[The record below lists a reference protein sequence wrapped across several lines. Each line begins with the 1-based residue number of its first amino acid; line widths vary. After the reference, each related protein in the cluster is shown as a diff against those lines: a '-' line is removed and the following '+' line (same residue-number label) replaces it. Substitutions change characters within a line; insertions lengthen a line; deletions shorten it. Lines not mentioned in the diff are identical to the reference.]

1 MKKKKIILIILCSI
15 IGLIF
20 LDFIVALSFNNS
32 PIIKI
37 KDYYN
42 GGFVV
47 YKDKGIFSNTYKCSD
62 GKTKTVLKTTKFVC
76 PIKDSKEEE
85 QKEIITITFDTKGGS
100 KIDRIT
106 INKETELIL
115 PKEPTRDGYVF
126 KGWVDKN
133 ETPIYNKVLL
143 AEDTTLYAVWEKDET
158 SNTITI
164 TFDTKDGSKINS
176 ISINKETELTL
187 PKEPTRDGYVFKG
200 WVDKNETPIYNK
212 VLLAEDTTLY
222 AVWEKDE
229 TSNTITITFDTKD
242 GSKINSISI
251 NKETEL
257 TLPKEPTRDGY
268 VFKGWVDKNETPI
281 YNKVLLAE
289 DTTLYAVWEKVEN
302 KKTSPKTEEPKTNT
316 NKNNNNNSTNTNKPN
331 QNANNNTN
339 INNNENPILPEEKP
353 PVVEK
358 TQAEKNDEYRK
369 QLQNK
374 YSVKIAYKNELGNYN
389 INGYGLEKL
398 NDDDKI
404 NNCLGEINTT
414 LKNYPNGFFKEM
426 KDYGMPLT
434 IYLVNSISDDV
445 SGLTDAKDKSD
456 IKIMIAP
463 ASLFENT
470 LNHEIMH
477 YIDTYIKVKGYPIDI
492 NTTMKDVNPVGFTY
506 GDTSN
511 EYVYYF
517 TSVDNAYF
525 LSAYGKTNYLEDRA
539 VLFSDMMTRTI
550 KKPFYNDGT
559 PINKKAKLISAQIK
573 EHFNTLSNTGRY
585 YWDRF
590 L

>member
-1 MKKKKIILIILCSI
+1 MKKKKIIIITLCSI

-37 KDYYN
+37 RDYNN
-42 GGFVV
+42 GVSTI
-47 YKDKGIFSNTYKCSD
+47 YKDKGIITNNYKCSA
-62 GKTKTVLKTTKFVC
+62 GKTKTVLKTTKYVC
-76 PIKDSKEEE
+76 PMNDIEKDIKEA
-85 QKEIITITFDTKGGS
+85 ITITFDTKGGS
-100 KIDRIT
+100 IIDSIT
-106 INKETELIL
+106 I
-115 PKEPTRDGYVF
+115 G
-126 KGWVDKN
+126 
-133 ETPIYNKVLL
+133 
-143 AEDTTLYAVWEKDET
+143 KD
-158 SNTITI
+158 
-164 TFDTKDGSKINS
+164 
-176 ISINKETELTL
+176 TELTL

-200 WVDKNETPIYNK
+200 WVEKNEIPIYNK
-212 VLLAEDTTLY
+212 VLLAE
-222 AVWEKDE
+222 
-229 TSNTITITFDTKD
+229 N
-242 GSKINSISI
+242 
-251 NKETEL
+251 
-257 TLPKEPTRDGY
+257 
-268 VFKGWVDKNETPI
+268 
-281 YNKVLLAE
+281 
-289 DTTLYAVWEKVEN
+289 TTLYAVWEKVEN

-316 NKNNNNNSTNTNKPN
+316 NTNNNNSSSTNNTNKPN
-331 QNANNNTN
+331 QNTNNNTN
-339 INNNENPILPEEKP
+339 IDNNENTVLPEEKP

-374 YSVKIAYKNELGNYN
+374 YSVKIAYKDELGNYT
-389 INGYGLEKL
+389 INGYGSDKL
-398 NDDDKI
+398 NDDNKI
-404 NNCLGEINTT
+404 NNCLGEINKT

-434 IYLVNSISDDV
+434 IYLVNSISGNV

-477 YIDTYIKVKGYPIDI
+477 YIDSYIKVKGYSIDI
-492 NTTMKDVNPVGFTY
+492 NITMKDVNPIGFTY

-517 TSVDNAYF
+517 TSIDNAYF

-539 VLFSDMMTRTI
+539 VIFSDLMTRTFT
-550 KKPFYNDGT
+550 KDYYADST
-559 PINKKAKLISAQIK
+559 PINKKAKLISSQIK

>member
-1 MKKKKIILIILCSI
+1 MKKKKILIITLCSI

-20 LDFIVALSFNNS
+20 LDFIIALSFNNS

-37 KDYYN
+37 RDYYN
-42 GGFVV
+42 GGSTV
-47 YKDKGIFSNTYKCSD
+47 YKDKGIFTNTYKCSD
-62 GKTKTVLKTTKFVC
+62 GKTKTVLKVTKYVC
-76 PIKDSKEEE
+76 PINDIEKDIKEA
-85 QKEIITITFDTKGGS
+85 ITITFDTKGGS
-100 KIDRIT
+100 IIDSIT
-106 INKETELIL
+106 IGKDTELTL
-115 PKEPTRDGYVF
+115 PKEPTQDGYVF

-133 ETPIYNKVLL
+133 ETPIYNK
-143 AEDTTLYAVWEKDET
+143 A
-158 SNTITI
+158 
-164 TFDTKDGSKINS
+164 
-176 ISINKETELTL
+176 
-187 PKEPTRDGYVFKG
+187 
-200 WVDKNETPIYNK
+200 
-212 VLLAEDTTLY
+212 
-222 AVWEKDE
+222 
-229 TSNTITITFDTKD
+229 
-242 GSKINSISI
+242 
-251 NKETEL
+251 
-257 TLPKEPTRDGY
+257 
-268 VFKGWVDKNETPI
+268 
-281 YNKVLLAE
+281 LLAE

-302 KKTSPKTEEPKTNT
+302 KKTSSKTENSKTNT
-316 NKNNNNNSTNTNKPN
+316 NTNNNNSSTNTNKPN

-339 INNNENPILPEEKP
+339 INNNENIALPEEKP
-353 PVVEK
+353 FVVEK

-374 YSVKIAYKNELGNYN
+374 YSVKIAYKNELGNYT
-389 INGYGLEKL
+389 INGYGSEKL
-398 NDDDKI
+398 NDDNKI
-404 NNCLGEINTT
+404 NNCLGEIDKT

-434 IYLVNSISDDV
+434 IYLVNSISGNV
-445 SGLTDAKDKSD
+445 SGLTDAKDKND

-477 YIDTYIKVKGYPIDI
+477 YIDSYIKVKGYPIDI
-492 NTTMKDVNPVGFTY
+492 NNTMKDVNPVGFTY

-525 LSAYGKTNYLEDRA
+525 LSSYGKTNYLEDRA
-539 VLFSDMMTRTI
+539 VIFSDLMTRTFT
-550 KKPFYNDGT
+550 KDYYANGT
-559 PINKKAKLISAQIK
+559 PINKKAKLISLQIK

>member
-1 MKKKKIILIILCSI
+1 MKKKKIIIITLCSI

-37 KDYYN
+37 RDYNN
-42 GGFVV
+42 GVSTI
-47 YKDKGIFSNTYKCSD
+47 YKDKGIITNTYKCSD
-62 GKTKTVLKTTKFVC
+62 GKTKTVLKTTKYVC
-76 PIKDSKEEE
+76 PMNDIEKDIKEA
-85 QKEIITITFDTKGGS
+85 ITITFDTKGGS
-100 KIDRIT
+100 IIDSIT
-106 INKETELIL
+106 I
-115 PKEPTRDGYVF
+115 G
-126 KGWVDKN
+126 
-133 ETPIYNKVLL
+133 
-143 AEDTTLYAVWEKDET
+143 KD
-158 SNTITI
+158 
-164 TFDTKDGSKINS
+164 
-176 ISINKETELTL
+176 TELTL

-200 WVDKNETPIYNK
+200 WVEKNEISIYNK
-212 VLLAEDTTLY
+212 VLLAE
-222 AVWEKDE
+222 
-229 TSNTITITFDTKD
+229 N
-242 GSKINSISI
+242 
-251 NKETEL
+251 
-257 TLPKEPTRDGY
+257 
-268 VFKGWVDKNETPI
+268 
-281 YNKVLLAE
+281 
-289 DTTLYAVWEKVEN
+289 TTLYAVWEKVEN

-316 NKNNNNNSTNTNKPN
+316 NTNNNNSSSTNNTNKPN
-331 QNANNNTN
+331 QNTNNNTN
-339 INNNENPILPEEKP
+339 IDNNENTVLPEEKP

-374 YSVKIAYKNELGNYN
+374 YSVKIAYKDELGNYT
-389 INGYGLEKL
+389 INGYGSDKL
-398 NDDDKI
+398 NDDNKI
-404 NNCLGEINTT
+404 NNCLGEINKT

-434 IYLVNSISDDV
+434 IYLVNSISGNV

-477 YIDTYIKVKGYPIDI
+477 YIDSYIKVKGYSIDI
-492 NTTMKDVNPVGFTY
+492 NITMKDVNPIGFTY

-517 TSVDNAYF
+517 TSIDNAYF

-539 VLFSDMMTRTI
+539 VIFSDLMTRTFT
-550 KKPFYNDGT
+550 KDYYADST
-559 PINKKAKLISAQIK
+559 PINKKAKLISSQIK

>member
-1 MKKKKIILIILCSI
+1 MKKKKIIIITLCSI

-32 PIIKI
+32 TIIKI
-37 KDYYN
+37 RDYNN
-42 GGFVV
+42 GVYTI
-47 YKDKGIFSNTYKCSD
+47 YKDKGIITNTYKCSD
-62 GKTKTVLKTTKFVC
+62 GKTKTVLKTTKYVC
-76 PIKDSKEEE
+76 PMNDIEKDIKEA
-85 QKEIITITFDTKGGS
+85 ITITFDTKGGS
-100 KIDRIT
+100 IIDSIT
-106 INKETELIL
+106 I
-115 PKEPTRDGYVF
+115 G
-126 KGWVDKN
+126 
-133 ETPIYNKVLL
+133 
-143 AEDTTLYAVWEKDET
+143 KD
-158 SNTITI
+158 
-164 TFDTKDGSKINS
+164 
-176 ISINKETELTL
+176 TELTL

-200 WVDKNETPIYNK
+200 WVEKNEIPIYNK
-212 VLLAEDTTLY
+212 VLLAE
-222 AVWEKDE
+222 
-229 TSNTITITFDTKD
+229 N
-242 GSKINSISI
+242 
-251 NKETEL
+251 
-257 TLPKEPTRDGY
+257 
-268 VFKGWVDKNETPI
+268 
-281 YNKVLLAE
+281 
-289 DTTLYAVWEKVEN
+289 TTLYAVWEKVEN

-316 NKNNNNNSTNTNKPN
+316 NTNNNNSSSTNNTNKPN
-331 QNANNNTN
+331 QNTNNNTN
-339 INNNENPILPEEKP
+339 IDNNENTVLPEEKP

-374 YSVKIAYKNELGNYN
+374 YSVKIAYKDELGNYT
-389 INGYGLEKL
+389 INGYGSDKL
-398 NDDDKI
+398 NDDNKI
-404 NNCLGEINTT
+404 NNCLGEINKT

-434 IYLVNSISDDV
+434 IYLVNSISGNV

-477 YIDTYIKVKGYPIDI
+477 YIDSYIKVKGYSIDI
-492 NTTMKDVNPVGFTY
+492 NITMKDVNPIGFTY

-517 TSVDNAYF
+517 TSIDNAYF

-539 VLFSDMMTRTI
+539 VIFSDLMTRTFT
-550 KKPFYNDGT
+550 KDYYADST
-559 PINKKAKLISAQIK
+559 PINKKAKLISSQIK

>member
-1 MKKKKIILIILCSI
+1 MKKKKILMITSCSI

-20 LDFIVALSFNNS
+20 LDFIIALSFNNS

-37 KDYYN
+37 RDYYN
-42 GGFVV
+42 GGSTV
-47 YKDKGIFSNTYKCSD
+47 YKDKGIFTNTYKCSD
-62 GKTKTVLKTTKFVC
+62 GKTKTVLKTTKYVC
-76 PIKDSKEEE
+76 PVKDIEKDIKEA
-85 QKEIITITFDTKGGS
+85 ITVIFDTKGGS
-100 KIDRIT
+100 IIDSIT
-106 INKETELIL
+106 IGKDTELTL
-115 PKEPTRDGYVF
+115 PKEPTQDGYVF

-133 ETPIYNKVLL
+133 ETPIYNKALL
-143 AEDTTLYAVWEKDET
+143 
-158 SNTITI
+158 S
-164 TFDTKDGSKINS
+164 
-176 ISINKETELTL
+176 
-187 PKEPTRDGYVFKG
+187 
-200 WVDKNETPIYNK
+200 
-212 VLLAEDTTLY
+212 
-222 AVWEKDE
+222 
-229 TSNTITITFDTKD
+229 
-242 GSKINSISI
+242 
-251 NKETEL
+251 
-257 TLPKEPTRDGY
+257 
-268 VFKGWVDKNETPI
+268 
-281 YNKVLLAE
+281 E

-302 KKTSPKTEEPKTNT
+302 KKTSSKTENSKTNT
-316 NKNNNNNSTNTNKPN
+316 NTNTNNNNSSTNTNKPN

-339 INNNENPILPEEKP
+339 INNNENTALPEEKP
-353 PVVEK
+353 SVVEK

-369 QLQNK
+369 QLQDK
-374 YSVKIAYKNELGNYN
+374 YSVKIAYKNELGNYT
-389 INGYGLEKL
+389 INGYGSDKL
-398 NDDDKI
+398 NDDNKI
-404 NNCLGEINTT
+404 NNCLGEIDKT

-434 IYLVNSISDDV
+434 IYLVNSISGNV

-477 YIDTYIKVKGYPIDI
+477 YIDSYIKVKGYPIDI
-492 NTTMKDVNPVGFTY
+492 NTTMKDVNPVDFTY

-525 LSAYGKTNYLEDRA
+525 LSSYGKTNYLEDRA
-539 VLFSDMMTRTI
+539 VIFSDLMTRTFT
-550 KKPFYNDGT
+550 KDYYADGT
-559 PINKKAKLISAQIK
+559 PINKKAKLISSQIK

>member
-1 MKKKKIILIILCSI
+1 MKKKKTLITTLCSI

-20 LDFIVALSFNNS
+20 LDFIIALSFNNS

-37 KDYYN
+37 RDNYN
-42 GGFVV
+42 GGATV
-47 YKDKGIFSNTYKCSD
+47 YKDKGIFTNTYKCSN
-62 GKTKTVLKTTKFVC
+62 GKTKTVLKTTKYVC
-76 PIKDSKEEE
+76 PMNDIEKDIKEA
-85 QKEIITITFDTKGGS
+85 ITITFDTKGGS
-100 KIDRIT
+100 KINGIT
-106 INKETELIL
+106 IS
-115 PKEPTRDGYVF
+115 
-126 KGWVDKN
+126 
-133 ETPIYNKVLL
+133 
-143 AEDTTLYAVWEKDET
+143 KD
-158 SNTITI
+158 
-164 TFDTKDGSKINS
+164 
-176 ISINKETELTL
+176 
-187 PKEPTRDGYVFKG
+187 
-200 WVDKNETPIYNK
+200 
-212 VLLAEDTTLY
+212 
-222 AVWEKDE
+222 
-229 TSNTITITFDTKD
+229 
-242 GSKINSISI
+242 
-251 NKETEL
+251 TEL

-302 KKTSPKTEEPKTNT
+302 KKTSPKTEKPKTNT
-316 NKNNNNNSTNTNKPN
+316 NTNNNNSSTNTNKPN
-331 QNANNNTN
+331 QNVNNNTN
-339 INNNENPILPEEKP
+339 TNKNENTVLPEEKP

-374 YSVKIAYKNELGNYN
+374 YSVKIAYKNELGNYT
-389 INGYGLEKL
+389 INGYGSEKL
-398 NDDDKI
+398 NDDNKI
-404 NNCLGEINTT
+404 NNCLGEIDKT

-463 ASLFENT
+463 ASIFENT

-477 YIDTYIKVKGYPIDI
+477 YIDTYIKDKGYPIDI
-492 NTTMKDVNPVGFTY
+492 NNTMKDVNPVGFTY

-511 EYVYYF
+511 DYVYYF
-517 TSVDNAYF
+517 TSVNNAYF
-525 LSAYGKTNYLEDRA
+525 LSAYGKRNYLEDRA
-539 VLFSDMMTRTI
+539 VIFSDLMTRTFT
-550 KKPFYNDGT
+550 KDYYDDGT
-559 PINKKAKLISAQIK
+559 PINKKAKLISSQIK
-573 EHFNTLSNTGRY
+573 EHFKTLSNTGRY

>member
-1 MKKKKIILIILCSI
+1 MKKEKIIIITLCFI
-15 IGLIF
+15 IVLIF
-20 LDFIVALSFNNS
+20 LDFIIALSFNNS

-37 KDYYN
+37 RDYYN
-42 GGFVV
+42 GGSTV
-47 YKDKGIFSNTYKCSD
+47 YKDKGIFTNTYKCSD
-62 GKTKTVLKTTKFVC
+62 GKAKTVLKTVKYVC
-76 PIKDSKEEE
+76 PMKESKEEDK
-85 QKEIITITFDTKGGS
+85 KETITITFDTKGGS
-100 KIDRIT
+100 IIDSIT
-106 INKETELIL
+106 IGKDAELTL
-115 PKEPTRDGYVF
+115 PKEPTRDGYTF

-143 AEDTTLYAVWEKDET
+143 
-158 SNTITI
+158 I
-164 TFDTKDGSKINS
+164 
-176 ISINKETELTL
+176 
-187 PKEPTRDGYVFKG
+187 
-200 WVDKNETPIYNK
+200 
-212 VLLAEDTTLY
+212 
-222 AVWEKDE
+222 
-229 TSNTITITFDTKD
+229 
-242 GSKINSISI
+242 
-251 NKETEL
+251 
-257 TLPKEPTRDGY
+257 
-268 VFKGWVDKNETPI
+268 
-281 YNKVLLAE
+281 E

-302 KKTSPKTEEPKTNT
+302 KITSTKTENPKTNT
-316 NKNNNNNSTNTNKPN
+316 NTNNNANTTDNK
-331 QNANNNTN
+331 NT
-339 INNNENPILPEEKP
+339 ILPEEKP

-374 YSVKIAYKNELGNYN
+374 YSVKIAYKNELGNYT
-389 INGYGLEKL
+389 ISGYGLDKL
-398 NDDDKI
+398 NDDNKI
-404 NNCLGEINTT
+404 NNCLGEINKT
-414 LKNYPNGFFKEM
+414 LKNYPNAFFKEM

-434 IYLVNSISDDV
+434 IYLVNSISGNV

-477 YIDTYIKVKGYPIDI
+477 YIDSYIKVKGYPIDI

-517 TSVDNAYF
+517 TSIDNAYF

-539 VLFSDMMTRTI
+539 VIFSDLMTRTFT
-550 KKPFYNDGT
+550 KDYYADGT
-559 PINKKAKLISAQIK
+559 PINKKAKLISSQIK
-573 EHFNTLSNTGRY
+573 EHFNTLSNTERY

>member
-1 MKKKKIILIILCSI
+1 MKKKIIIITLCSI
-15 IGLIF
+15 IGLTF
-20 LDFIVALSFNNS
+20 LDFIIALSFNNS

-37 KDYYN
+37 RDYYDD
-42 GGFVV
+42 GATV
-47 YKDKGIFSNTYKCSD
+47 YKDKGIFTNTYKCSD
-62 GKTKTVLKTTKFVC
+62 GKTKTVLKVTKYVC
-76 PIKDSKEEE
+76 PINDIEKDIKEA
-85 QKEIITITFDTKGGS
+85 ITITFDTKGGS
-100 KIDRIT
+100 IIDSIT
-106 INKETELIL
+106 I
-115 PKEPTRDGYVF
+115 G
-126 KGWVDKN
+126 
-133 ETPIYNKVLL
+133 
-143 AEDTTLYAVWEKDET
+143 KD
-158 SNTITI
+158 
-164 TFDTKDGSKINS
+164 
-176 ISINKETELTL
+176 TELTL
-187 PKEPTRDGYVFKG
+187 PKEPTQ
-200 WVDKNETPIYNK
+200 
-212 VLLAEDTTLY
+212 
-222 AVWEKDE
+222 
-229 TSNTITITFDTKD
+229 
-242 GSKINSISI
+242 
-251 NKETEL
+251 
-257 TLPKEPTRDGY
+257 DGY

-316 NKNNNNNSTNTNKPN
+316 NTNNNNNSINTNKPN
-331 QNANNNTN
+331 QNV
-339 INNNENPILPEEKP
+339 NNNENTILPEEKP

-374 YSVKIAYKNELGNYN
+374 YSVKIAYKNELGNYT
-389 INGYGLEKL
+389 INGYGSEKL
-398 NDDDKI
+398 NDDNKI
-404 NNCLGEINTT
+404 NNCLGEINKT

-434 IYLVNSISDDV
+434 IYLVNSISGDV

-477 YIDTYIKVKGYPIDI
+477 YIDTYIKDKGYPIDI
-492 NTTMKDVNPVGFTY
+492 NNTMKDVNPVGFTY

-511 EYVYYF
+511 DYVYYF

-525 LSAYGKTNYLEDRA
+525 LSTYGKRNYLEDRA
-539 VLFSDMMTRTI
+539 VLFSDMMTRTFA
-550 KKPFYNDGT
+550 KDYYDDGT
-559 PINKKAKLISAQIK
+559 PINKKAKLISSQIK

>member
-1 MKKKKIILIILCSI
+1 MKKKKIVIISLCSI

-20 LDFIVALSFNNS
+20 LDFIIALSFNNS

-37 KDYYN
+37 RDYYD
-42 GGFVV
+42 GGATV
-47 YKDKGIFSNTYKCSD
+47 YKDKGIFTNTYKCSN
-62 GKTKTVLKTTKFVC
+62 GKTKTVLKTNKYVC
-76 PIKDSKEEE
+76 PMNDIEKDIKEA
-85 QKEIITITFDTKGGS
+85 ITITFDTKGGS
-100 KIDRIT
+100 IIDSIT
-106 INKETELIL
+106 IGKDTELTL
-115 PKEPTRDGYVF
+115 PKDPTKDGYKF

-133 ETPIYNKVLL
+133 ENTIYNKILL
-143 AEDTTLYAVWEKDET
+143 AEDT
-158 SNTITI
+158 I
-164 TFDTKDGSKINS
+164 
-176 ISINKETELTL
+176 
-187 PKEPTRDGYVFKG
+187 
-200 WVDKNETPIYNK
+200 
-212 VLLAEDTTLY
+212 
-222 AVWEKDE
+222 
-229 TSNTITITFDTKD
+229 
-242 GSKINSISI
+242 
-251 NKETEL
+251 
-257 TLPKEPTRDGY
+257 
-268 VFKGWVDKNETPI
+268 
-281 YNKVLLAE
+281 
-289 DTTLYAVWEKVEN
+289 LYAVWEKVEN

-316 NKNNNNNSTNTNKPN
+316 NTNNNNNSTNTNKTN

-339 INNNENPILPEEKP
+339 INNNENTILPEEKP

-374 YSVKIAYKNELGNYN
+374 YSVKIAYKNELGNYT
-389 INGYGLEKL
+389 INGYGSDKL
-398 NDDDKI
+398 NDDNKI
-404 NNCLGEINTT
+404 NNCLGEIDKT

-434 IYLVNSISDDV
+434 IYLVNSISGNV
-445 SGLTDAKDKSD
+445 SGLTDAKDKND

-477 YIDTYIKVKGYPIDI
+477 YIDSYIKVKGYPIDI
-492 NTTMKDVNPVGFTY
+492 NNTMKDVNPVGFTY

-525 LSAYGKTNYLEDRA
+525 LSSYGKTNYLEDRA
-539 VLFSDMMTRTI
+539 VIFSDLMTRTFT
-550 KKPFYNDGT
+550 KDYYANGT
-559 PINKKAKLISAQIK
+559 PINKKAKLISLQIK
-573 EHFNTLSNTGRY
+573 EHFNTLSNSERY

>member
-1 MKKKKIILIILCSI
+1 MKKKKIVIISLCSI

-20 LDFIVALSFNNS
+20 LDFIIALSFNNS

-37 KDYYN
+37 RDYYD
-42 GGFVV
+42 GGATV
-47 YKDKGIFSNTYKCSD
+47 YKDKGIFTNTYKCSN
-62 GKTKTVLKTTKFVC
+62 GKTKTVLKTNKYVC
-76 PIKDSKEEE
+76 PMKDIEK
-85 QKEIITITFDTKGGS
+85 DTK
-100 KIDRIT
+100 
-106 INKETELIL
+106 E
-115 PKEPTRDGYVF
+115 
-126 KGWVDKN
+126 
-133 ETPIYNKVLL
+133 
-143 AEDTTLYAVWEKDET
+143 
-158 SNTITI
+158 TITI
-164 TFDTKDGSKINS
+164 TFDTKDGSIIDS
-176 ISINKETELTL
+176 
-187 PKEPTRDGYVFKG
+187 
-200 WVDKNETPIYNK
+200 
-212 VLLAEDTTLY
+212 
-222 AVWEKDE
+222 
-229 TSNTITITFDTKD
+229 ITIGKD
-242 GSKINSISI
+242 
-251 NKETEL
+251 TEL

-316 NKNNNNNSTNTNKPN
+316 NTNNNNNSINTNKPN
-331 QNANNNTN
+331 QNVNNNTN
-339 INNNENPILPEEKP
+339 TNNNENTILPEEKP

-374 YSVKIAYKNELGNYN
+374 YSVKIAYKNELGNYT
-389 INGYGLEKL
+389 INGYGSEKL
-398 NDDDKI
+398 NDDNKI
-404 NNCLGEINTT
+404 NNCLGEIDKT
-414 LKNYPNGFFKEM
+414 LKNYPIGFFKEM

-434 IYLVNSISDDV
+434 IYLVNSISGDV

-477 YIDTYIKVKGYPIDI
+477 YIDTYIKDKGYPIDI
-492 NTTMKDVNPVGFTY
+492 NNTMKDVNPVGFTY

-511 EYVYYF
+511 DYVYYF

-525 LSAYGKTNYLEDRA
+525 LSTYGKRNYLEDRA
-539 VLFSDMMTRTI
+539 VLFSDMMTRTFA
-550 KKPFYNDGT
+550 KDYYDDGT
-559 PINKKAKLISAQIK
+559 PINKKAKLISSQIK

>member
-1 MKKKKIILIILCSI
+1 MKKKKIIIITLCSR

-37 KDYYN
+37 RDYNN
-42 GGFVV
+42 GVSTI
-47 YKDKGIFSNTYKCSD
+47 YKDKGIITNTYKCSD
-62 GKTKTVLKTTKFVC
+62 GKTKTVLKTTKYVC
-76 PIKDSKEEE
+76 PMNDIEKDIKEA
-85 QKEIITITFDTKGGS
+85 ITITFDTKGGS
-100 KIDRIT
+100 IIDSIT
-106 INKETELIL
+106 I
-115 PKEPTRDGYVF
+115 G
-126 KGWVDKN
+126 
-133 ETPIYNKVLL
+133 
-143 AEDTTLYAVWEKDET
+143 KD
-158 SNTITI
+158 
-164 TFDTKDGSKINS
+164 
-176 ISINKETELTL
+176 TELTL

-200 WVDKNETPIYNK
+200 WVEKNEIPIYNK
-212 VLLAEDTTLY
+212 VLLAE
-222 AVWEKDE
+222 
-229 TSNTITITFDTKD
+229 N
-242 GSKINSISI
+242 
-251 NKETEL
+251 
-257 TLPKEPTRDGY
+257 
-268 VFKGWVDKNETPI
+268 
-281 YNKVLLAE
+281 
-289 DTTLYAVWEKVEN
+289 TTLYAVWEKVEN

-316 NKNNNNNSTNTNKPN
+316 NTNNNNSSSTNNTNKPN
-331 QNANNNTN
+331 QNTNNNTN
-339 INNNENPILPEEKP
+339 IDNNENTVLPEEKP

-374 YSVKIAYKNELGNYN
+374 YSVKIAYKDELGNYT
-389 INGYGLEKL
+389 INGYGSDKL
-398 NDDDKI
+398 NDDNKI
-404 NNCLGEINTT
+404 NNCLGEINKT

-434 IYLVNSISDDV
+434 IYLVNSISGNV

-477 YIDTYIKVKGYPIDI
+477 YIDSYIKVKGYSIDI
-492 NTTMKDVNPVGFTY
+492 NITMKDVNPIGFTY

-517 TSVDNAYF
+517 TSIDNAYF

-539 VLFSDMMTRTI
+539 VIFSDLMTRTFT
-550 KKPFYNDGT
+550 KDYYADST
-559 PINKKAKLISAQIK
+559 PINKKAKLISSQIK

>member
-1 MKKKKIILIILCSI
+1 MKKKKIIIITLCSI

-20 LDFIVALSFNNS
+20 LDFIIALSFNNS

-37 KDYYN
+37 RDNFN
-42 GGFVV
+42 GGSTV
-47 YKDKGIFSNTYKCSD
+47 YKDKGIFTNTYKCSD
-62 GKTKTVLKTTKFVC
+62 GKTKTVLKTTKYVC
-76 PIKDSKEEE
+76 PMNDIEKDIKEA
-85 QKEIITITFDTKGGS
+85 ITITFDTQGGS
-100 KIDRIT
+100 IIDSIT
-106 INKETELIL
+106 IGKDTELTL
-115 PKEPTRDGYVF
+115 PKDPTRNGYVF

-143 AEDTTLYAVWEKDET
+143 AENTTLYA
-158 SNTITI
+158 I
-164 TFDTKDGSKINS
+164 
-176 ISINKETELTL
+176 
-187 PKEPTRDGYVFKG
+187 
-200 WVDKNETPIYNK
+200 
-212 VLLAEDTTLY
+212 
-222 AVWEKDE
+222 
-229 TSNTITITFDTKD
+229 
-242 GSKINSISI
+242 
-251 NKETEL
+251 
-257 TLPKEPTRDGY
+257 
-268 VFKGWVDKNETPI
+268 
-281 YNKVLLAE
+281 
-289 DTTLYAVWEKVEN
+289 WEKVEN
-302 KKTSPKTEEPKTNT
+302 KKTSPKTEKPKTNT
-316 NKNNNNNSTNTNKPN
+316 NTNNNNSTNTNKPN
-331 QNANNNTN
+331 PNANNNTN
-339 INNNENPILPEEKP
+339 TNNNENTILPEEKP

-374 YSVKIAYKNELGNYN
+374 YSVKIAYKNELGNYT
-389 INGYGLEKL
+389 INGYGSEKL
-398 NDDDKI
+398 NDDNKI
-404 NNCLGEINTT
+404 NNCLGEIDTT
-414 LKNYPNGFFKEM
+414 LKNYPSGFFKEM

-434 IYLVNSISDDV
+434 IYLVNNISDDV

-477 YIDTYIKVKGYPIDI
+477 YIDTYIKDKGYPIDI

-539 VLFSDMMTRTI
+539 VLFSDMMTRSI

-559 PINKKAKLISAQIK
+559 PINKKAKLISSQIK

-590 L
+590 I

>member
-1 MKKKKIILIILCSI
+1 MKKKKILIITLCSI

-20 LDFIVALSFNNS
+20 LDFIIALSFNNS

-37 KDYYN
+37 RDYYN
-42 GGFVV
+42 GSTI
-47 YKDKGIFSNTYKCSD
+47 YKDKGIFTNTYKCSD
-62 GKTKTVLKTTKFVC
+62 GKTKTVLKVTKYVC
-76 PIKDSKEEE
+76 PINDIEKDIKEA
-85 QKEIITITFDTKGGS
+85 ITITFDTKGGS
-100 KIDRIT
+100 IIDSIT
-106 INKETELIL
+106 IGKDIELTL
-115 PKEPTRDGYVF
+115 PKEPTQDGYVF

-133 ETPIYNKVLL
+133 ETPIYNK
-143 AEDTTLYAVWEKDET
+143 A
-158 SNTITI
+158 
-164 TFDTKDGSKINS
+164 
-176 ISINKETELTL
+176 
-187 PKEPTRDGYVFKG
+187 
-200 WVDKNETPIYNK
+200 
-212 VLLAEDTTLY
+212 
-222 AVWEKDE
+222 
-229 TSNTITITFDTKD
+229 
-242 GSKINSISI
+242 
-251 NKETEL
+251 
-257 TLPKEPTRDGY
+257 
-268 VFKGWVDKNETPI
+268 
-281 YNKVLLAE
+281 LLAE

-302 KKTSPKTEEPKTNT
+302 KKTSSKTENSKTNT
-316 NKNNNNNSTNTNKPN
+316 NTNNNNSSTNNNKPN

-339 INNNENPILPEEKP
+339 INNNENTTLPEEKP

-374 YSVKIAYKNELGNYN
+374 YSVKIAYKNELGNYT
-389 INGYGLEKL
+389 INGYGSDKL
-398 NDDDKI
+398 NDDNKI
-404 NNCLGEINTT
+404 NNCLGEIDKT

-434 IYLVNSISDDV
+434 IYLVNSISGNV
-445 SGLTDAKDKSD
+445 SGLTDAKDKND

-477 YIDTYIKVKGYPIDI
+477 YIDSYIKVKGYPIDI
-492 NTTMKDVNPVGFTY
+492 NNTMKDVNPVGFTY

-511 EYVYYF
+511 DYVYYF

-525 LSAYGKTNYLEDRA
+525 LSTYGKRNYLEDRA

-559 PINKKAKLISAQIK
+559 PINKKAKLISSQIK

>member
-1 MKKKKIILIILCSI
+1 MKKKKIIIITLCSI

-37 KDYYN
+37 RDYNN
-42 GGFVV
+42 GVSTI
-47 YKDKGIFSNTYKCSD
+47 YKDKGIITNTYKCSD
-62 GKTKTVLKTTKFVC
+62 GKTKTVLKTTKYVC
-76 PIKDSKEEE
+76 PMNDIEKDIKEA
-85 QKEIITITFDTKGGS
+85 ITITFDTKGGS
-100 KIDRIT
+100 IIDSIT
-106 INKETELIL
+106 I
-115 PKEPTRDGYVF
+115 G
-126 KGWVDKN
+126 
-133 ETPIYNKVLL
+133 
-143 AEDTTLYAVWEKDET
+143 KD
-158 SNTITI
+158 
-164 TFDTKDGSKINS
+164 
-176 ISINKETELTL
+176 TELTL

-200 WVDKNETPIYNK
+200 WVEKNEIPIYNK
-212 VLLAEDTTLY
+212 VLLAE
-222 AVWEKDE
+222 
-229 TSNTITITFDTKD
+229 N
-242 GSKINSISI
+242 
-251 NKETEL
+251 
-257 TLPKEPTRDGY
+257 
-268 VFKGWVDKNETPI
+268 
-281 YNKVLLAE
+281 
-289 DTTLYAVWEKVEN
+289 TTLYAVWEKVEN

-316 NKNNNNNSTNTNKPN
+316 NTNNNNSSSTNNTNKPN
-331 QNANNNTN
+331 QNTNNNTN
-339 INNNENPILPEEKP
+339 IDNNENTVLPEEKP
-353 PVVEK
+353 PVVVK

-374 YSVKIAYKNELGNYN
+374 YSVKIAYKDELGNYT
-389 INGYGLEKL
+389 INGYGSDKL
-398 NDDDKI
+398 NDDNKI
-404 NNCLGEINTT
+404 NNCLGEINKT

-434 IYLVNSISDDV
+434 IYLVNSISGNV

-477 YIDTYIKVKGYPIDI
+477 YIDSYIKVKGYSIDI
-492 NTTMKDVNPVGFTY
+492 NITMKDVNPIGFTY

-517 TSVDNAYF
+517 TSIDNAYF

-539 VLFSDMMTRTI
+539 VIFSDLMTRTFA
-550 KKPFYNDGT
+550 KDYYDDGT
-559 PINKKAKLISAQIK
+559 PINKKAKLISSQIK